1 MDFSTLPM
9 GSIILADD
17 YLHPMIRKAMAA
29 SKQGSLG
36 IRITDISAF
45 LTSYYYKK
53 APSRYQVLFTIYQ
66 QVQQLDKKDFP
77 TYRNI
82 LCSKDFL
89 EECYQLLNE
98 LSFWGIDSSSLPKQ
112 SASQKEL
119 FTILQLFK
127 DVVFPKQLLRLA
139 CEQIKKKDLSNVYI
153 IDTYND
159 IAKNQIIKQFL
170 QQGAKLSSFPKEE
183 QEIAF
188 YHAVNKRQEIEA
200 CAQHI
205 LNHSLDA
212 QDIHIT
218 LCDASYPKLI
228 EQIFQRYHIPYTL
241 FQQET
246 SSQLPKQFL
255 ALLNYVF
262 DPCKEQLL
270 TCLDSELFTGGNIHA
285 LREYMQLFEVDL
297 FDNFHHLE
305 TMEDSGN
312 LMNIY
317 TLKQLQ
323 ELENKAAEAQAE
335 LLPFFTQLN
344 QNIQITNKVE
354 LIVNELNKHIHTDED
369 RSIYRKITT
378 ILYEIG
384 DVVQTKN
391 DLHFLASF
399 FENIQGSKK
408 QPSYQGV
415 LIHNH
420 KQEVLPRK
428 YHYVLGATQTNYPAF
443 QTKKGIFDE
452 AYYALIK
459 GYPSMEERYAH
470 YMEQMNQILTHSK
483 YLILSYPVGS
493 YEGKS
498 MEAALEIEQYAQK
511 PSQPYPLHENYAEL
525 RLQDTL
531 SADMAKQLFLKNGC
545 LHGSISSFERY
556 VKCPFSY
563 FLRYGLSLKEPFQPG
578 FPDAYAG
585 TLFHYILESLTNA
598 YGKEYSEQSSK
609 QLRKIVDKELAHLT
623 QIFPSMELALMNVKE
638 RLLISMTQTLEV
650 LQEFETHSQFSP
662 TASELEFHYDLPL
675 QENVTIALHGFIDRL
690 DTYQDFACILDYKS
704 SIKTLSETDIFA
716 ALQLQLLTYAMVV
729 HQQQQKEIMGAYYI
743 SLKNET
749 IPCPA
754 GKLTRKKPVTYNE
767 YVKEDYM
774 LMKQKAQ
781 RFNGWTMQKQVDTL
795 DDNATHIVGLR
806 INKEEEVKAG
816 KLYNLEAISSYM
828 KQLYEILASRI
839 LNGDIACTPLE
850 HACDYCSYQPICRFK
865 GFYADKKRLVE
876 PHDDLYWDGGEQ
888 DA

>member
-1 MDFSTLPM
+1 
-9 GSIILADD
+9 
-17 YLHPMIRKAMAA
+17 
-29 SKQGSLG
+29 
-36 IRITDISAF
+36 
-45 LTSYYYKK
+45 
-53 APSRYQVLFTIYQ
+53 
-66 QVQQLDKKDFP
+66 
-77 TYRNI
+77 
-82 LCSKDFL
+82 
-89 EECYQLLNE
+89 
-98 LSFWGIDSSSLPKQ
+98 
-112 SASQKEL
+112 
-119 FTILQLFK
+119 
-127 DVVFPKQLLRLA
+127 
-139 CEQIKKKDLSNVYI
+139 
-153 IDTYND
+153 
-159 IAKNQIIKQFL
+159 
-170 QQGAKLSSFPKEE
+170 
-183 QEIAF
+183 
-188 YHAVNKRQEIEA
+188 
-200 CAQHI
+200 
-205 LNHSLDA
+205 
-212 QDIHIT
+212 
-218 LCDASYPKLI
+218 
-228 EQIFQRYHIPYTL
+228 
-241 FQQET
+241 
-246 SSQLPKQFL
+246 
-255 ALLNYVF
+255 
-262 DPCKEQLL
+262 
-270 TCLDSELFTGGNIHA
+270 
-285 LREYMQLFEVDL
+285 
-297 FDNFHHLE
+297 
-305 TMEDSGN
+305 
-312 LMNIY
+312 
-317 TLKQLQ
+317 
-323 ELENKAAEAQAE
+323 
-335 LLPFFTQLN
+335 
-344 QNIQITNKVE
+344 
-354 LIVNELNKHIHTDED
+354 
-369 RSIYRKITT
+369 
-378 ILYEIG
+378 
-384 DVVQTKN
+384 
-391 DLHFLASF
+391 
-399 FENIQGSKK
+399 
-408 QPSYQGV
+408 
-415 LIHNH
+415 
-420 KQEVLPRK
+420 
-428 YHYVLGATQTNYPAF
+428 
-443 QTKKGIFDE
+443 
-452 AYYALIK
+452 
-459 GYPSMEERYAH
+459 MEERYAH